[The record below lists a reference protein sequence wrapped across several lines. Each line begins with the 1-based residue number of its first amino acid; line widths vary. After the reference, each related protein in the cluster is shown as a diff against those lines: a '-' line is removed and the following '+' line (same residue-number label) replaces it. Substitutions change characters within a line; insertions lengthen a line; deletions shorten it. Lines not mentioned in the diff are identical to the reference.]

1 LGFDK
6 DQRLIFKF
14 HTDDTKAKM
23 PVFEQDLR
31 KLSEVADVS
40 IANNY
45 PGSGIYHD
53 WTVKLAGQNDV
64 DAIDQQNLS
73 SDEHFIKVMGIQ
85 LVGGRDFRDQDS
97 GSVIINET
105 MAKRLGLTAGSAP
118 GTRLYGDPGSSYL
131 IVGVMKDFNYKS
143 LRDKISPFMVL
154 YEPRRDDINQLI
166 VTTRSGDYQA
176 MLGKMEAMWRK
187 DLPSTPF
194 DYIFLDDKVQHQYQ
208 DEITMSNIIN
218 AFTVMAIVISC
229 LGLFG
234 LAAFSAEKR
243 TREISIRKVLGAS
256 NKGIVGLLSED
267 FIKLVVVAFVI
278 ATPIAWWAMHRWLQA
293 FVYKVEIQWWMFALA
308 GVSAM
313 AIALFTVGFQ
323 AIKAAIANPVK
334 GLRSE

>member
-1 LGFDK
+1 
-6 DQRLIFKF
+6 
-14 HTDDTKAKM
+14 
-23 PVFEQDLR
+23 
-31 KLSEVADVS
+31 
-40 IANNY
+40 
-45 PGSGIYHD
+45 
-53 WTVKLAGQNDV
+53 VKLAGQNDA
-64 DAIDQQNLS
+64 DAIDPQNLS
-73 SDEHFIKVMGIQ
+73 SDEHFITVMGIQ
-85 LVGGRDFRDQDS
+85 MMSGRNFRTQDS
-97 GSVIINET
+97 GAVIINET
-105 MAKRLGLTAGSAP
+105 LAKRLGLTAGSAP
-118 GTRLYGDPGSSYL
+118 GTRLYNGDPDKSYL

-143 LRDKISPFMVL
+143 LRDKLSPFMVL

-166 VTTRSGDYQA
+166 VHTRSGDYKS
-176 MLGKMEAMWRK
+176 MLSKMEAVWRK

-194 DYIFLDDKVQHQYQ
+194 DYIFLDEKVRHQYQ
-208 DEITMSNIIN
+208 SEITMSNIIN

-267 FIKLVVVAFVI
+267 FVKLVAIAFVI
-278 ATPIAWWAMHRWLQA
+278 AAPVAWWAMHRWLQS

-323 AIKAAIANPVK
+323 AVKAAVASPAK

>member
-1 LGFDK
+1 
-6 DQRLIFKF
+6 
-14 HTDDTKAKM
+14 
-23 PVFEQDLR
+23 
-31 KLSEVADVS
+31 
-40 IANNY
+40 
-45 PGSGIYHD
+45 
-53 WTVKLAGQNDV
+53 
-64 DAIDQQNLS
+64 
-73 SDEHFIKVMGIQ
+73 
-85 LVGGRDFRDQDS
+85 VGGRDFRDQDS